1 MALTY
6 KQSVLVRG
14 STPALREHG
23 ETITSLFYANML
35 RAHPELHDMFN
46 TANQANGRQPRALTS
61 VILAFAANLNH
72 TAELI
77 PRLERMCNKHCSLN
91 IRPEHYDIVGKYLLE
106 AFGQILGPTWTP
118 EVQQAWHKAYSLL
131 AKMLIGREAQLYRD
145 FELGAGWGPTAFRK
159 FRIERKVA
167 ETDDIY
173 SFYLVPV
180 DGRRLPAFL
189 PGQCGST
196 RSPRRRGRT
205 TTA

>member
-91 IRPEHYDIVGKYLLE
+91 I
-106 AFGQILGPTWTP
+106 
-118 EVQQAWHKAYSLL
+118 
-131 AKMLIGREAQLYRD
+131 
-145 FELGAGWGPTAFRK
+145 
-159 FRIERKVA
+159 
-167 ETDDIY
+167 
-173 SFYLVPV
+173 
-180 DGRRLPAFL
+180 
-189 PGQCGST
+189 
-196 RSPRRRGRT
+196 
-205 TTA
+205 